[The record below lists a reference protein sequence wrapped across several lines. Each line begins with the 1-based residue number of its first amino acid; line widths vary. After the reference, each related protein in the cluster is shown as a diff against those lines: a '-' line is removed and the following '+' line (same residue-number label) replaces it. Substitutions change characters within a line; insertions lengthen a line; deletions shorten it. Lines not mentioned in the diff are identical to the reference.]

1 MGDMDSSRRSFLKA
15 SAASAV
21 ALSMT
26 AEAGGPTAAA
36 QQVAA
41 PPLGT
46 FQPAPGKKFDLL
58 IKGGEVIDPSQS
70 LRGPRD
76 VAIHNGRI
84 AAVESDIAADRA
96 TQVLMANGRLVV
108 PGLVDMHSHVYPL
121 ASGIGLPADE
131 LVPRSGT
138 TTYVSAGDA
147 GSNNFGGF
155 RHWVIAQARSRI
167 FAFIHI
173 SNFGLAGYPVGEMLN
188 LDHADVDLA
197 AKTVAENA
205 DLVLGLKV
213 RQSASIV
220 GENGLEPLK
229 RAIAAAELSGTGA
242 KVMVHIGG
250 VPGDLSDLLDLLRPG
265 DILTHSYS
273 GAGNNT
279 VQDDKVLPAALAA
292 KARGVVIDVGHGGG
306 SFAYPVAEPAIQQ
319 GLTPDTIGSDVHAV
333 SINTPGMPYL
343 PWVMS
348 KFLNLGF
355 TLEQVIAMATI
366 NPANVIGRV
375 DGLGTLKVGAPGD
388 VSILQLVEEPVT
400 FVDTLNNQRRGTRW
414 LGATDTVRAGRPFG
428 RPYPAPFS
436 YPA

>member
-1 MGDMDSSRRSFLKA
+1 MDPSRRSFLKG
-15 SAASAV
+15 SAAAAV
-21 ALSMT
+21 ALST
-26 AEAGGPTAAA
+26 VAEGGSQAVAA
-36 QQVAA
+36 QQSAAA
-41 PPLGT
+41 PMGA

-70 LRGPRD
+70 LRGRRD

-84 AAVESDIAADRA
+84 ATLESEIAADRA
-96 TQVLMANGRLVV
+96 QQVLMANGRLVV

-131 LVPRSGT
+131 LVPRSAT

-155 RHWVIAQARSRI
+155 RHWVIGQARSRI
-167 FAFIHI
+167 FAFVHI
-173 SNFGLAGYPVGEMLN
+173 SNIGLAGYPVGEMLN
-188 LDHADVDLA
+188 IDYADVDLA

-205 DLVLGLKV
+205 DVVIGLKV
-213 RQSASIV
+213 RQSESLV

-242 KVMVHIGG
+242 RVMCHIGG

-265 DILTHSYS
+265 DVLTHSYS

-279 VQDDKVLPAALAA
+279 VRDGQVLPAALAA
-292 KARGVVIDVGHGGG
+292 KARGVIIDVGHGGG

-366 NPANVIGRV
+366 NPANVVGRV
-375 DGLGTLKVGAPGD
+375 DGLGTLSVGAPGD
-388 VSILQLVEEPVT
+388 VSVLELVEEPVT
-400 FVDTLNNQRRGTRW
+400 FVDTMSNQRKGSRW
-414 LGATDTVRAGRPFG
+414 LRPVDTVRAGRPFG
-428 RPYPAPFS
+428 RPYPSPFS